1 MFKRLPE
8 AQAEVTRNPVSVTV
22 NGIEVAC
29 RHGDSVASVL
39 LAAGILACRDTPV
52 KGTPRGPFCMM
63 GVCYDCLVNIDDL
76 PNQQGCMVLVKPG
89 MKIERQQALRE
100 VQS

>member
-8 AQAEVTRNPVSVTV
+8 AQAEVMVNPVRVTV
-22 NGIEVAC
+22 NGMEVVC
-29 RHGDSVASVL
+29 RNGDSVASVL
-39 LAAGILACRDTPV
+39 FVAGILACRDTPV

-63 GVCYDCLVNIDDL
+63 GVCFDCLVNIDDV

-89 MKIERQQALRE
+89 MKIERQQGLRE
-100 VQS
+100 VQT